1 MSIIYTF
8 ELRGLLGRA
17 NSGKRAHGGERQA
30 ICFDPMSPLA
40 ERLRPRSLDEVVGQ
54 EHLTGVGKPLRR
66 MLETRRLSSLLLWGP
81 PGSGKTTLARL
92 LAQGVGRE
100 MIALS
105 AVNAGVREI
114 KEAVA
119 RAQEVGGLVLF
130 LDEIHRFN
138 KSQQDALL
146 PHVESGLLTLI
157 GATTENPSFEVNPA
171 LRSRARVYVLEPLD
185 EGAIR
190 RVLER
195 ALTHPE
201 GLVGVEADGEALGL
215 IAQAS
220 LGDARR
226 ALSALELAA
235 QLGHGRVSLEAAREA
250 LGSQTLVFD
259 KGGEAFYDLI
269 SALHKSVRGNHV
281 DAALYYFARMLEGGA
296 DPLYLARRLVRMA
309 AEDVGLADPL
319 ALRLAIA
326 AKDAYE
332 LLGSPEGELALA
344 ELVVYLALAPKSN
357 AVYSAWKRAQAL
369 ARDYPDAPVP
379 LNLRNAPTGLM
390 RHLGYGREYAYYHDD
405 PQGSFAQP
413 YWPETMTPTQLYEA
427 TGEGWEERVRE
438 RLKGLRERFASAA
451 RKQGGSG

>member
-1 MSIIYTF
+1 
-8 ELRGLLGRA
+8 
-17 NSGKRAHGGERQA
+17 
-30 ICFDPMSPLA
+30 MSPLA
-40 ERLRPRSLDEVVGQ
+40 ERLRPRRLEEVVGQ
-54 EHLTGVGKPLRR
+54 EHLTGPGKPLRR
-66 MLETRRLSSLLLWGP
+66 MLETGRLHSFLLWGP

-92 LAQGVGRE
+92 LAQGVGKE

-105 AVNAGVREI
+105 AVNAGVKEI

-119 RAQEVGGLVLF
+119 RAREVGGLVLF

-171 LRSRARVYVLEPLD
+171 LRSRARVYVLKPLD
-185 EGAIR
+185 EDAVR

-195 ALTHPE
+195 ALGHPE
-201 GLVGVEADGEALGL
+201 GLEGVEAEPEALEL

-226 ALSALELAA
+226 ALSALEMAA
-235 QLGHGRVSLEAAREA
+235 QLGHGRVDVGAVKEA

-269 SALHKSVRGNHV
+269 SALHKSVRGNHP

-319 ALRLAIA
+319 ALRLAVA
-326 AKDAYE
+326 ARDTYE
-332 LLGSPEGELALA
+332 FLGSPEGELALA
-344 ELVVYLALAPKSN
+344 QLVVYLALAPKSN
-357 AVYSAWKRAQAL
+357 SVYVAWKKAQDL
-369 ARDYPDAPVP
+369 ARQHPDAPVP

-390 RHLGYGREYAYYHDD
+390 KQLGYGEAYAYYHDD
-405 PQGSFAQP
+405 PEGSFAQP
-413 YWPETMTPTQLYEA
+413 YWPEGMRPAELYEA
-427 TGEGWEERVRE
+427 SGEGWEERVRE
-438 RLKGLRERFASAA
+438 RLKGLRERF
-451 RKQGGSG
+451 RKAEGSQPHRR